1 MFVPFKQP
9 LEKWTP
15 GCQDHPVSFHLLAIF
30 THQGD
35 ISEVLVFSQI
45 PKGNF
50 DIFLEVVPLETQ
62 LLWHCFWSTANLW
75 IGLDRW
81 QLWNTT
87 HQYIHKFWIQSWRKH
102 DKLSYPWRKKREK
115 EIIFQKEVSFSKR
128 GKVKVISVRTRRSFL
143 LLSGWQCDQWRRGDR
158 SVSPNIDT
166 HQRSNNRLSFLN
178 GSLIQHFILW
188 SVFRWS
194 PFFSAIIYFQTNGN
208 AFVYL
213 GLESTSQDELI
224 HW

>member
-1 MFVPFKQP
+1 MFVPLKQP
-9 LEKWTP
+9 LEKWTR
-15 GCQDHPVSFHLLAIF
+15 GCQDHPVSVHLLTIL

-35 ISEVLVFSQI
+35 IREVLVFSQI

-102 DKLSYPWRKKREK
+102 DKLSYPWRERKYHSERSVTLKERES
-115 EIIFQKEVSFSKR
+115 ESDICENETIISLVVWLAVWSVETWGQ
-128 GKVKVISVRTRRSFL
+128 ISVTRHWYSPTL
-143 LLSGWQCDQWRRGDR
+143 QQQIILSKW
-158 SVSPNIDT
+158 
-166 HQRSNNRLSFLN
+166 L
-178 GSLIQHFILW
+178 LIQHFILW
-188 SVFRWS
+188 SVFRWP
-194 PFFSAIIYFQTNGN
+194 PFFFYNDLFPNKR
-208 AFVYL
+208 
-213 GLESTSQDELI
+213 
-224 HW
+224 